1 MNQDISSYQPTDKL
15 NNRLSRNFL
24 SAAAMLGHLCAL
36 YDRGV
41 FEAGRLMSNL
51 IFQLAVTRKQT
62 NTPLLQQIGV
72 LDTFQV
78 VVDTETLGSNLRPDA
93 TMSSL
98 AGLMFGLK
106 REPDELEPA
115 AFWLPA
121 VQKPGPAPAFTALSI
136 EAWLDDPVIPTTK
149 TILSRKDLVSAVRDQ
164 DGGAHS
170 DPNANLQKSIAYVE
184 LVNQFPASKTAHVRT
199 PKGVTFAWEI
209 LPPVTMP
216 ILRQI
221 SHELLSAIYSQ
232 TDIRGILQS
241 PSLICLFEGT
251 DLKGAFVPEGYPI
264 LGPIHGKTPAVIP
277 LLQATPNA

>member
-1 MNQDISSYQPTDKL
+1 
-15 NNRLSRNFL
+15 LSRDN
-24 SAAAMLGHLCAL
+24 LCAL

-62 NTPLLQQIGV
+62 NTPLLQQIGIPH
-72 LDTFQV
+72 TFQV
-78 VVDTETLGSNLRPDA
+78 VVDMATLGSNLRPDA

-106 REPDELEPA
+106 REPDKLAPA

-121 VQKPGPAPAFTALSI
+121 VQKPGPAPAFAALSM
-136 EAWLDDPVIPTTK
+136 EAWLDDPVIPTTEK
-149 TILSRKDLVSAVRDQ
+149 TLSRKDLISAVRDQ

-170 DPNANLQKSIAYVE
+170 DPDAKLQKSIAYVE
-184 LVNQFPASKTAHVRT
+184 LVNQFPASKAANVQALE
-199 PKGVTFAWEI
+199 GVTFAWEI

-277 LLQATPNA
+277 LLS